1 MESRKKLVIGL
12 ASLMIILLSLFFASI
27 SGASLTKATNIS
39 TTEPVFTSL
48 ETNLLNSEGL
58 SFITK
63 PLSTIAGSI
72 SAVQVDTSS
81 TSSWSIG
88 PSPDPVGTTI
98 KVDIR
103 IDGASPQTIWGWTV
117 KVNWDA
123 SVLQLTKVKEGNFL
137 KDSGDNTMMIGSSSA
152 QWDNDA
158 GSILGGLSC
167 ADSDFM
173 TPQTTLTSGVLAT
186 LTFNVVDYG
195 SASVTLSDANLRA
208 RSDDTTGSFA
218 SVTNALITV
227 IAPGSSSSNHAV
239 VFHESGLAS
248 GTTWSVTCNGQTL
261 SSSGADVT
269 FSLASGSY
277 SYSVSSVSGYSSSPA
292 SGTVTVSNADQTV
305 TITFSSSSSSN
316 HFVIF
321 HESGLASGIT
331 WSVTCNGQSLS
342 SSGTDISF
350 SLASGSYS
358 YSVGSVSGYSVS
370 PSSGTVTVGSADQ
383 TMTLTFSSSSS
394 SNHAVVFHESG
405 LASGTTWSV
414 TCNGQTLSSS
424 GADVTFSLASGSYS
438 YSVSSV
444 SGYSSSP
451 ASGTV
456 TVSNADQTITVTFTA
471 TSTNGARIDVFTGK
485 GGAGSAAGSPPY
497 GPQELIRMYAL
508 VTYNNAPVANLD
520 VTFSVKNSA
529 GDAIA
534 LRLGRTN
541 SSGYAVADYR
551 LPWPDTSNPEGI
563 FGTWS
568 IVASVSVS
576 QVTVSD
582 TVQFVYNY
590 VVNLASNNGVQ
601 LPASVH
607 RQSTL
612 NLVVTIES
620 IANPAVTS
628 TLVVTVYDEAKVPI
642 GSYVTTNTYG
652 SGGSSSV
659 SVAIKIPSW
668 AFIGTATV
676 YADILTNTPSAGGV
690 SRCPEKV
697 ATFQIVA

>member
-1 MESRKKLVIGL
+1 
-12 ASLMIILLSLFFASI
+12 
-27 SGASLTKATNIS
+27 
-39 TTEPVFTSL
+39 
-48 ETNLLNSEGL
+48 
-58 SFITK
+58 
-63 PLSTIAGSI
+63 
-72 SAVQVDTSS
+72 
-81 TSSWSIG
+81 
-88 PSPDPVGTTI
+88 
-98 KVDIR
+98 
-103 IDGASPQTIWGWTV
+103 V

-292 SGTVTVSNADQTV
+292 SGTVTVSNADQT
-305 TITFSSSSSSN
+305 
-316 HFVIF
+316 
-321 HESGLASGIT
+321 
-331 WSVTCNGQSLS
+331 
-342 SSGTDISF
+342 
-350 SLASGSYS
+350 
-358 YSVGSVSGYSVS
+358 
-370 PSSGTVTVGSADQ
+370 
-383 TMTLTFSSSSS
+383 
-394 SNHAVVFHESG
+394 
-405 LASGTTWSV
+405 
-414 TCNGQTLSSS
+414 
-424 GADVTFSLASGSYS
+424 
-438 YSVSSV
+438 
-444 SGYSSSP
+444 
-451 ASGTV
+451 
-456 TVSNADQTITVTFTA
+456 ITVTFTA

-541 SSGYAVADYR
+541 SSGYAAADYR

-652 SGGSSSV
+652 SGSSSSV